1 MDETKEQRYSQ
12 GSWFMRGAL
21 VLSVLLVVSG
31 AVACSATS
39 PSGQVGE
46 ATSETLSVEASP
58 TSGDQSVNAPEVID
72 VRARLVF
79 PERTDLTFERAGEV
93 EEITVSPGDRVTE
106 GQVLARLNSE
116 HFPALEE
123 EVVRLNYQIAQAREN
138 IKMINLDYSAEPL
151 LAAQREETV
160 ARLELANVQAED
172 FFDDIDQN
180 HEDSLTA
187 ATSELDQARN
197 ALEVAEDDLAEVERD
212 LEADHILVLAAAEQ
226 AEADAELALDR
237 AIERLADYKEDFGDD
252 EIRASDRISVGKV
265 AVDQA
270 IERLDD
276 YKEDLQQDIIRA
288 SDRVTEAELALDT
301 AQDTLDDFL
310 SEHERRIIR
319 ARTVV
324 GAADDAVDA
333 AQRPLTQFL
342 REPIRDLQADGKPV
356 DVAKLES
363 LQAALDLAESNLDQ
377 AREDL
382 VELEE
387 GPDPFRV
394 HELESNVAVAE
405 LNLSQARDDLKELE
419 EGPDPILLQE
429 LESSVK
435 VAELNLSGAREDLS
449 DLEEGPDLIVLNQL
463 QSQVDLARVNLSQ
476 ARKRLSEELEGPDPL
491 IVPRLEL
498 NITLAQRRL
507 ELAERRVQDL
517 LEDGPS
523 RESIPLMEQEIA
535 TRLTQIDQLYEGPDA
550 LQLAQIESLNAS
562 ISLALD
568 RIGDIEEEMDEYVLR
583 APFDGVIYLVNVEV
597 DDMVN
602 KHSRVAELIDPSNV
616 VIEGYV
622 DATEVGR
629 VVPGSIARV
638 TIDSAPG
645 GELSGTVFYVA
656 ADPRTERGVISYS
669 IHIQVDLPAGV
680 EIPFS
685 LSAVDAVIYP

>member
-1 MDETKEQRYSQ
+1 MDETRERRYSQ
-12 GSWFMRGAL
+12 GSRLMRGAL
-21 VLSVLLVVSG
+21 VLSILLVVSG

-39 PSGQVGE
+39 PSDQVGE
-46 ATSETLSVEASP
+46 GTAETLSVEASP
-58 TSGDQSVNAPEVID
+58 ASGNQSIDAPDVID
-72 VRARLVF
+72 VRSRLVF

-93 EEITVSPGDRVTE
+93 EEIMVSPGDRVTE
-106 GQVLARLNSE
+106 GQVLARLDSE
-116 HFPALEE
+116 HFPELEE
-123 EVVRLNYQIAQAREN
+123 EVVRLNYQIAQTREN
-138 IKMINLDYSAEPL
+138 IKMINLDYSGEPL
-151 LAAQREETV
+151 LAAQREENV
-160 ARLELANVQAED
+160 ARLELASVQAED

-212 LEADHILVLAAAEQ
+212 LEADHVVVIAAAEQ

-252 EIRASDRISVGKV
+252 AIRASDRVSVGEV

-270 IERLDD
+270 IERLAD

-301 AQDTLDDFL
+301 AEDTLDDFL

-356 DVAKLES
+356 DVAKFES

-382 VELEE
+382 VELEQ
-387 GPDPFRV
+387 GPDQFRV

-405 LNLSQARDDLKELE
+405 LNLSQARNDLKELE

-449 DLEEGPDLIVLNQL
+449 DLEEGPDLLVLNQF

-517 LEDGPS
+517 LEDGPNRKS
-523 RESIPLMEQEIA
+523 VPLMEQEIA
-535 TRLTQIDQLYEGPDA
+535 TRLIQIDQLYEGPGA
-550 LQLAQIESLNAS
+550 LELAQIESLNAT

-629 VVPGSIARV
+629 VVPGSTAQV
-638 TIDSAPG
+638 TIDSLPG
-645 GELSGTVFYVA
+645 GELSGTVIYVA

-669 IHIQVDLPAGV
+669 VHIRVDLPAGV

-685 LSAVDAVIYP
+685 LSAVDAVIHP